1 MQPMI
6 KCDVKWGE
14 DAVKSGHPQV
24 AMLHDA
30 VFMPNGERFG
40 IFDCE
45 GRIVPAAIDFRT
57 PQLLSKQSLAT
68 RVELSEV
75 TRTAPDALYIYC
87 GYMNPHF
94 GHFLI
99 NTLSRFWDVAY
110 LRGTR
115 AKFVYH
121 GVDIAAMY
129 TLPFVKAIFGSMG
142 LIPEDFVTFDTPT
155 RLTNLIVPDTSFQE
169 QRAGFMCFRDLC
181 LDLGRKLSPKR
192 EAEPNDRP
200 IYYSKSRLQSG
211 VGGFDN
217 EGEFEEGMA
226 AMGVDIVY
234 PETLSLAEQIRLLN
248 GRSLVFGTAGSFL
261 HNTIFCESQARFV
274 ILNPSLQINTNFTII
289 DKLTGSD
296 VTYYYPEDMQ
306 VLPSED
312 RKGFLTLR
320 SIPNARARAEELF
333 SLGTTQAD
341 EVESKARL
349 HG

>member
-1 MQPMI
+1 MI

-14 DAVKSGHPQV
+14 DAVKSGDPQIV
-24 AMLHDA
+24 LLHDA

-40 IFDCE
+40 IFDSE

-57 PQLLSKQSLAT
+57 PQLLSKQSLAA
-68 RVELSEV
+68 RIELSEV
-75 TRTAPDALYIYC
+75 TQTAPDVLYIYC

-110 LRGTR
+110 LRGMR

-129 TLPFVKAIFGSMG
+129 SLPFVRAIFEAMG
-142 LIPEDFVTFDTPT
+142 LIREDFVTFDTPT
-155 RLTNLIVPDTSFQE
+155 RLSNLIVPDTSFQE
-169 QRAGFMCFRDLC
+169 QRAGFTRFRDLC
-181 LDLGRKLSPKR
+181 LDLGRKLSPKSD
-192 EAEPNDRP
+192 AEPNERP

-217 EGEFEEGMA
+217 EAEFETVMA
-226 AMGVDIVY
+226 GLGVDIVY

-248 GRSLVFGTAGSFL
+248 SRSLVFGTAGSFL
-261 HNTIFCESQARFV
+261 HNTIFCESDARFV

-333 SLGTTQAD
+333 SLAGAGTD
-341 EVESKARL
+341 SVPSKARL